1 MNVFGS
7 TIASYS
13 GEPIDLSTFLLV
25 QLVISSVQL
34 SGQTANEYAD
44 IKGDALNKFRT
55 FFSGGSGMLSDGRIS
70 KRTAAVVT
78 AVLASVAVAASAA
91 MFIFV
96 RGDQLILPL
105 IAIAFFLAI
114 EYSLKPLQ
122 LESSG
127 AGEAAMAFTVGFFCP
142 TVAFI
147 AQGGSEFG
155 VMLLLTSVTILTTFC
170 LLIMIEYPDYEADK
184 ASGKNNLVVRFG
196 RERSFWLGTG
206 ALLIAATLSTISIFF
221 NVPVIVAAS
230 LAFVLLMDAVA
241 LNVIRI
247 RLLSKGKGFGWLTI
261 ISIGL
266 YALAIGLASLFLI
279 R

>member
-44 IKGDALNKFRT
+44 VEGDALNKSRT
-55 FFSGGSGMLSDGRIS
+55 FFSGGSGMLSGGRIS

-147 AQGGSEFG
+147 AQGGSEFS

-196 RERSFWLGTG
+196 RERSFWLETGT
-206 ALLIAATLSTISIFF
+206 LLIAATLSVISIFF

-247 RLLSKGKGFGWLTI
+247 RLLSTGKRFGWLTTM
-261 ISIGL
+261 SIGL

>member
-7 TIASYS
+7 AIASYS
-13 GEPIDLSTFLLV
+13 GKPIDLPTFLLI
-25 QLVISSVQL
+25 QLIISSVQL

-44 IKGDALNKFRT
+44 VEGDALNKSRT
-55 FFSGGSGMLSDGRIS
+55 FFSGGSGMLSGGRIS

-78 AVLASVAVAASAA
+78 AVLVAVAVAASAA

-127 AGEAAMAFTVGFFCP
+127 TGEVAMAFTVGFFCP
-142 TVAFI
+142 AVAFI

-155 VMLLLTSVTILTTFC
+155 VMLLLTTVAILTTFC

-196 RERSFWLGTG
+196 REQSFWLGTV
-206 ALLIAATLSTISIFF
+206 ALLIAAALSTISIFF
-221 NVPVIVAAS
+221 NVPVFVATF
-230 LAFVLLMDAVA
+230 LVLVILIDAIA

-247 RLLSKGKGFGWLTI
+247 RILSKGKGFGWLTTM
-261 ISIGL
+261 SIGL